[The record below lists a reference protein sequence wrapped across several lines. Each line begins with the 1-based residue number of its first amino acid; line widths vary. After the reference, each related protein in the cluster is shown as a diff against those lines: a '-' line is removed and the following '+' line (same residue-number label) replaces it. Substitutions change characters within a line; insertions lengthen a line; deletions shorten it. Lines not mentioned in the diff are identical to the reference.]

1 MAEDTLKRKS
11 RGPGIRPPNGKNG
24 AGAERNF
31 VPAAGCFY
39 PAAPGCRGLMSRRGQ
54 CLWKN
59 GRAADAVRA
68 LLHGQTKCSIIC
80 SGDGTIYYETV
91 T

>member
-11 RGPGIRPPNGKNG
+11 RGPGTRPRTEKRRRGGEELRPCG
-24 AGAERNF
+24 RMF
-31 VPAAGCFY
+31 L
-39 PAAPGCRGLMSRRGQ
+39 PGRARLRGLMSRRGQ
-54 CLWKN
+54 CLRKN